1 MAVGDSRASSEHA
14 VCRASFPSRQEP
26 HRNAREESVVARC
39 SVAKAI
45 GGALV
50 TRTFATMKV
59 DLAYLSDG
67 NFGINFVIKSV
78 IHRLHVVRVC
88 ISVALWV
95 CTCQIAAYGREH
107 HVIELFYNS
116 EKN

>member
-1 MAVGDSRASSEHA
+1 MVG
-14 VCRASFPSRQEP
+14 V
-26 HRNAREESVVARC
+26 
-39 SVAKAI
+39 
-45 GGALV
+45 LV
-50 TRTFATMKV
+50 TRTFATMEV

-107 HVIELFYNS
+107 HVIEMFYNS